1 MSNRKQSGIAEVREL
16 FQKMPPWSL
25 EAEQGVLGGI
35 LLDNKEIHV
44 AMEILEEGDFY
55 REGHRVIYRA
65 MQELFERGEPI
76 DILTLVEQ
84 LKREDKLER
93 AGGVAYLA
101 SLPDLTPSSNHVGI
115 YANIVRSKS
124 LLRNLIGTAQ
134 EIIARAYED
143 PTEVHEFLDEAE
155 GMIFELGG
163 KKRKSGFYSFKELA
177 KQTIDLID
185 KISERQGLIT
195 GTPTGFK
202 DLDDMTAGLHA
213 GDLIIVAGRPA
224 MGKTALALNIARNAA
239 VEHKI
244 PVAFFSLEM
253 SKDQLAVRLLCM
265 EARINSHSIRHGYVS
280 REDWGKLIRAANVLQ
295 DAPIFIDDSPA
306 ISVLE
311 MKSKARRLKTESK
324 VGLVMVDYLQLMR
337 GKQTRDS
344 NREQEIADIS
354 RSLKALAKELDVPV
368 VALSQLNRAVEI
380 RGDKMPRLADLRESG
395 AIEQDADLIIFVHR
409 ETGAEVSAEERARA
423 KIIIGKQRN
432 GPTGV
437 VDLTFLEEST
447 RFENYVEENENYP
460 VGDTFP

>member
-1 MSNRKQSGIAEVREL
+1 MTNGKQRGVAEVKEL
-16 FQKMPPWSL
+16 FQRMPPWSL

-35 LLDNKEIHV
+35 MLDNKEIHV
-44 AMEILEEGDFY
+44 AMETVEEGDFY

-65 MQELFERGEPI
+65 MIELFERGEPI
-76 DILTLVEQ
+76 DMLTLVEQ
-84 LKREDKLER
+84 LKKTDKLER

-101 SLPDLTPSSNHVGI
+101 SLPDLTPSSAHVGI
-115 YANIVRSKS
+115 YAKIVRSKS

-134 EIIARAYED
+134 DIISRAYED
-143 PTEVHEFLDEAE
+143 PPQVEEFLDEAE

-163 KKRKSGFYSFKELA
+163 KKRKSSFYSFKELA

-185 KISERQGLIT
+185 KISERQGLVT
-195 GTPTGFK
+195 GVPTGFK

-213 GDLIIVAGRPA
+213 GDLIIIAGRPA
-224 MGKTALALNIARNAA
+224 MGKTALALNIARNSA

-253 SKDQLAVRLLCM
+253 SKEQLAIRLLCM
-265 EARINSHSIRHGYVS
+265 EAKINSHSIRHGYVS
-280 REDWGKLIRAANVLQ
+280 KEDWSKLIRAANVLQ
-295 DAPIFIDDSPA
+295 DVPIFIDDSPA

-311 MKSKARRLKTESK
+311 MKAKARRLKTEMK
-324 VGLVMVDYLQLMR
+324 AGLVVVDYLQLMR
-337 GKQTRDS
+337 GRQTKET

-368 VALSQLNRAVEI
+368 IALSQLNRAVEV

-409 ETGAEVSAEERARA
+409 ETSAEATPEERAKA

-432 GPTGV
+432 GPTGI
-437 VDLTFLEEST
+437 VDLTFLEECT
-447 RFENYVEENENYP
+447 RFENYTEEEIP
-460 VGDTFP
+460 PIGDTFP